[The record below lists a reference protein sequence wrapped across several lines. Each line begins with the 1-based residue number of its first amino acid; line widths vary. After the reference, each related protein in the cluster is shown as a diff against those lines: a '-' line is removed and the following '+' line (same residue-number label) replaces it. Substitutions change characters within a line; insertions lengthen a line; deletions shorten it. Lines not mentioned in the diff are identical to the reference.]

1 MVKLHGWTARA
12 AFVGLIA
19 FAVLFA
25 STYPGGRAASS
36 PLPAATAPSLGSAQ
50 SFAVLGAST
59 VTNTGPTTIN
69 GDLGLHPGSSIT
81 GLGSITLNGTVHQTD
96 SAALQAQNDATTAYN
111 ALASQSCDFDLTGQ
125 DLGGMTLVPGVYC
138 FSSSAGL
145 TGQLTLNAQGN
156 PNAVWVF
163 KMGST
168 LTTASGSSIVF
179 SNGGSGP
186 GCNVFWQVGSSAT
199 LGTTTAFV
207 GTIIAAHDI
216 TLTTGATVDGRVLAR
231 GVSADGAVTLDTNT
245 VSLRGCA
252 AATPTPTAT
261 TVPGTPTA
269 TPGPG
274 TPTATMVPG
283 TPTATPG
290 PGTPTATTVPGTPT
304 ATTVPGTPTATPGPG
319 APTAT
324 PRSVPYGEVQVGK
337 FTGVDCTSSLQPEAG
352 VRFRI
357 GTQDFFTGRVGP
369 GVDRQII
376 ADGVNKVEMQGQAG
390 WRTCARVI
398 DPFKG
403 EILRQEFGDGETIL
417 VDVPVYAS
425 KTTEVYV
432 TNLKVAVVS
441 TPTPTPV
448 TTTSTPA
455 PAQQSPVPTVET
467 PIPAAP
473 VVTPALAQTPTVA
486 MPVTLPRAGG
496 PNGMFLV
503 WLALG
508 GAGTALLGFS
518 MRRRSR

>member
-1 MVKLHGWTARA
+1 MVKLHRWTARV

-19 FAVLFA
+19 FAVLLA
-25 STYPGGRAASS
+25 STYPGGRVASS

-96 SAALQAQNDATTAYN
+96 SVALQAQNDATTSYN
-111 ALASQSCDFDLTGQ
+111 ALGSQSCDFDLTGQ

-163 KMGST
+163 KIGST
-168 LTTASGSSIVF
+168 LTTASGSSIAF

-245 VSLRGCA
+245 VSLIGCA

-261 TVPGTPTA
+261 S
-269 TPGPG
+269 
-274 TPTATMVPG
+274 VPG

-304 ATTVPGTPTATPGPG
+304 ATPGPGGPTATPHS
-319 APTAT
+319 A
-324 PRSVPYGEVQVGK
+324 PYGEVQVGK

-357 GTQDFFTGRVGP
+357 GIQDFFTGRVGP
-369 GVDRQII
+369 GIDRQII
-376 ADGVNKVEMQGQAG
+376 AAGINKVEMQGQAG

-403 EILRQEFGDGETIL
+403 EILRQEFGDGETVL

-455 PAQQSPVPTVET
+455 PAQQSPVPPVET

-496 PNGMFLV
+496 PYGMVLV

-508 GAGTALLGFS
+508 GAGAALLGFS